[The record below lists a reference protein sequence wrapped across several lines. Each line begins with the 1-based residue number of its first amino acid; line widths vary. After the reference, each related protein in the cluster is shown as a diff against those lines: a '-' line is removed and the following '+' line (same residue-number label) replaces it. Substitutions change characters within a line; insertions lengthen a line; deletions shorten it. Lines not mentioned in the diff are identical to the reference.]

1 MSENR
6 YCLIVSQYKHSYH
19 SFIVKVPKDIA
30 TFKSCLL
37 GVTEGLEKYKRDETD
52 TREIHFGDLEYLL
65 DDNKE
70 IFYSYNVNDTGDIY
84 IRNHSSINRLKEDAF
99 HYMLEGYKHSSG
111 YKSQKVMSEINN
123 HHNYNKIRE
132 IIEKYFEIA

>member
-1 MSENR
+1 MSKNM
-6 YCLIVSQYKHSYH
+6 YCLIISQYIHSYH
-19 SFIVKVPKDIA
+19 SFMVKVPTDIA
-30 TFKSCLL
+30 DFKSGLL
-37 GVTEGLEKYKRDETD
+37 KVTEELEKYKRDETD

-111 YKSQKVMSEINN
+111 YKSQKVMSKINN

-132 IIEKYFEIA
+132 IIENYFEIA

>member
-1 MSENR
+1 MNENR

-19 SFIVKVPKDIA
+19 SFIVKVPTDIA

-37 GVTEGLEKYKRDETD
+37 GVTEELEKYKRDETD

-70 IFYSYNVNDTGDIY
+70 IFYSYNVNDIGDIY
-84 IRNHSSINRLKEDAF
+84 IRNHTSINRLKEDACY
-99 HYMLEGYKHSSG
+99 YMLEAYKYSRG
-111 YKSQKVMSEINN
+111 YKSQKVMEEIYS
-123 HHNYNKIRE
+123 HHEYRKVKE
-132 IIEKYFEIA
+132 IIEKYFRLA

>member
-19 SFIVKVPKDIA
+19 SFIVKVPEDIA
-30 TFKSCLL
+30 TFKSFLL
-37 GVTEGLEKYKRDETD
+37 GVTEELEKYKRDETD

-65 DDNKE
+65 DNTKE
-70 IFYSYNVNDTGDIY
+70 IFYSYNVNDIGDIY
-84 IRNHSSINRLKEDAF
+84 IRNHTSINRLKEDAS
-99 HYMLEGYKHSSG
+99 HYMLEGYKHSRG
-111 YKSQKVMSEINN
+111 YKSQKVMEEIYS
-123 HHNYNKIRE
+123 HHEYRKVKE